1 MAFRED
7 LERVLEL
14 AYMSPICLHTVYTF
28 HVNDEKKTGHAS
40 VLLHHIL
47 GYEETSTEEG
57 RYWVI
62 SQVKDYDDV
71 WMFLNV
77 LRLVMEKLDH

>member
-14 AYMSPICLHTVYTF
+14 AYTSPICPHTVYTF
-28 HVNDEKKTGHAS
+28 HVNDEKKMGRAS
-40 VLLHHIL
+40 VLLLIL

-57 RYWVI
+57 RY
-62 SQVKDYDDV
+62 
-71 WMFLNV
+71 
-77 LRLVMEKLDH
+77 